1 MADIINLN
9 KARKAKTKQSKMAQ
23 AVENRIRYGV
33 ATMDRKV
40 EKAKQK
46 QEAQK
51 LDNHLLGTHS
61 HNKKVDAPQ

>member
-9 KARKAKTKQSKMAQ
+9 KARKAKVKQSQTAKA
-23 AVENRIRYGV
+23 AENRIRYGV

-40 EKAKQK
+40 EKARQK
-46 QEAQK
+46 KEAIK
-51 LDNHLLGTHS
+51 LDNHKLGDDS

>member
-9 KARKAKTKQSKMAQ
+9 KARKAKTKQRKTAQ

-33 ATMDRKV
+33 TTLDRKV

-51 LDNHLLGTHS
+51 LDNHILGTCS
-61 HNKKVDAPQ
+61 HNKKVDAP